1 MLYVLLVIFH
11 LIVSAVLVSVVLLQS
26 GKGAEMGAAFG
37 GSSQT
42 LFGGRGAATF
52 LSKVTVGSAVL
63 FMLTSLSLS
72 VLSRERSVLT
82 SSSVMDSGKKAAEET
97 IPKETGVPV
106 GPDKIPSATNSPSSS
121 STPVAPPGAGSTT
134 NAAEQPTAP
143 APPAAPAAPAPSGN
157 K

>member
-1 MLYVLLVIFH
+1 MLYVLLVVFH
-11 LIVSAVLVSVVLLQS
+11 LIVSAVLVGVVLLQS

-72 VLSRERSVLT
+72 VLSRERSLLT

-97 IPKETGVPV
+97 NPKETGVPA
-106 GPDKIPSATNSPSSS
+106 GPNKIPSVPNPSSS
-121 STPVAPPGAGSTT
+121 GPS
-134 NAAEQPTAP
+134 
-143 APPAAPAAPAPSGN
+143 PAAPSGAGASAKPAEQAPAPSGN